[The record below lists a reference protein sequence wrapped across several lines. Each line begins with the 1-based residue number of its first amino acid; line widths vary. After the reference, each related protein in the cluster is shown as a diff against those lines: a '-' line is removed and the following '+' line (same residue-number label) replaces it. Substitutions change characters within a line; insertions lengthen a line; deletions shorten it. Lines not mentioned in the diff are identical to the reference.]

1 MTKRQLLALAVSLRD
16 RGRLFDPADAG
27 LQDVFAGSVDRF
39 CDIALKLQG
48 ATRVLDVGA
57 GHGMLVALLQ
67 ELGHD
72 CTAVDFFDPTDRYPL
87 VYREKAIPFRR
98 CNIEVERLPFDDAAF
113 DAVVCCQVLEHFSHS
128 HLPAVREM
136 FRVLRPGGIVEV
148 AVPNVASLRNR
159 SRLLRG
165 RNITYDYAEHYLD
178 AEPILKGGRSYFPAR
193 HNREFTRAELR
204 MLLDRA
210 GFAAIDV
217 TFLRSRRYRTG
228 VSAWKSIGS
237 GLRDAWPSLRKS
249 LIAFAKKPR
258 ARIPVESEM

>member
-1 MTKRQLLALAVSLRD
+1 MTKRQLVALAVALRD
-16 RGRLFDPADAG
+16 RGRLFDPADAE

-39 CDIALKLQG
+39 CDIALKLHG
-48 ATRVLDVGA
+48 RTRVLDIGA

-72 CTAVDFFDPTDRYPL
+72 CAAVDFFDPTSRYPL

-128 HLPAVREM
+128 HLPAIREM
-136 FRVLRPGGIVEV
+136 FRVLRPGGIIE
-148 AVPNVASLRNR
+148 ADVPNVASLRNR

-178 AEPILKGGRSYFPAR
+178 AEPVLEGGRSYFPAR

-210 GFAAIDV
+210 RFTGIEV
-217 TFLRSRRYRTG
+217 GFLRSRRYRTG
-228 VSAWKSIGS
+228 FATWKNLGS
-237 GLRDAWPSLRKS
+237 DLRDAWPSLRKS
-249 LIAFAKKPR
+249 LIAYAEKPAPAAPGR
-258 ARIPVESEM
+258 R